1 MHDEAKRTSV
11 SAQGSASFLDPF
23 EEDRESGNSALRN
36 IHRAKLNSDI
46 EDFTRVASLVDLM
59 LLREVLGTWRSYVLA
74 GEEKTVLAGAMA
86 ELFRR
91 TEPEPPDPGTS
102 AGTADAGTA
111 ETDDAPRIVRQAQ
124 SRSEKRAAQWTVVER
139 CQSAFRD
146 WLHNAHSA
154 AEIALITN
162 VFGLGES
169 DGDLI
174 GNFLDHINLDRDK
187 ILGQDVPEQ
196 TKGRSAHA

>member
-1 MHDEAKRTSV
+1 MSLRARKKLFSLAPWLNCSVGRSQNHRT
-11 SAQGSASFLDPF
+11 Q
-23 EEDRESGNSALRN
+23 RSAL
-36 IHRAKLNSDI
+36 A
-46 EDFTRVASLVDLM
+46 
-59 LLREVLGTWRSYVLA
+59 
-74 GEEKTVLAGAMA
+74 
-86 ELFRR
+86 RR
-91 TEPEPPDPGTS
+91 
-102 AGTADAGTA
+102 DAGTA
-111 ETDDAPRIVRQAQ
+111 ETDDDAPRIVRQAQ
-124 SRSEKRAAQWTVVER
+124 SRSDKRAAQWTVER